1 MTDVSIDEASRPL
14 GKNLRLLELIVDHID
29 DLIAVINGQ
38 GRRVWNNSAYA
49 RVLGYPIEALAGSD
63 SLVEVHPEDLEVVRG
78 ALQDSLQTGSGRRI
92 EYRLRH

>member
-38 GRRVWNNSAYA
+38 GRRVWHGLD
-49 RVLGYPIEALAGSD
+49 RLTTSD
-63 SLVEVHPEDLEVVRG
+63 VE
-78 ALQDSLQTGSGRRI
+78 TI
-92 EYRLRH
+92 